1 MNYFPSLFYP
11 GEILFLPKYLEKYIS
26 EMPMYCKSDGRKS
39 SGTRGTIQLKSNRI
53 SSWVNFDMYFIKA
66 DGEEEKGN
74 IKASERGN

>member
-1 MNYFPSLFYP
+1 MNYFPSLFYH
-11 GEILFLPKYLEKYIS
+11 GEILFPPKYLEKYIS

-53 SSWVNFDMYFIKA
+53 SSWVNFDMHFIKA

-74 IKASERGN
+74 IKASERAN